1 MTRLKRFRTF
11 MCIVLIQVLTVG
23 QLAAMDEAIIE
34 DSMQSYYY
42 EAKEL
47 EKLGVFKGTSQGFEL
62 YREPTRL
69 EALIMMMRML
79 GLEEE
84 VLVREDSTSYF
95 LDVPSWGYEY
105 VNIAFEK
112 GLTQGTSESVFGMD
126 QTVDAKMFLTFMLR
140 ALNYNDREG
149 DFSYQEAV
157 EFALNIN
164 LIDTQLKEE
173 LEQASFTRNHVA
185 KIVFNTL
192 NTPLADDE
200 RTLSR
205 VLIDEGKLV
214 QEDQTKGPID
224 TSPEDDATDDATPN
238 DDNNDEEVQGA
249 VEELTPIMGEAI
261 ATAKQ
266 LEKYL
271 LSKNPNPKINTSVR
285 EFAQLWID
293 EGAREGVRGDIAFAQ
308 ACHETGYFKYGGIVE
323 PHQNNYGGIGA
334 LNGNA
339 TGEAATFSS
348 PQEGVRA
355 SIQHLKAY
363 ASTKDLRND
372 VVDPRFD
379 LVSRGVA
386 PYVEDLGGKWAW
398 PGFDRSKYA
407 TLEEALAAKDSYGH
421 TILKKYEDILD
432 M

>member
-1 MTRLKRFRTF
+1 M
-11 MCIVLIQVLTVG
+11 
-23 QLAAMDEAIIE
+23 
-34 DSMQSYYY
+34 
-42 EAKEL
+42 
-47 EKLGVFKGTSQGFEL
+47 
-62 YREPTRL
+62 
-69 EALIMMMRML
+69 
-79 GLEEE
+79 
-84 VLVREDSTSYF
+84 
-95 LDVPSWGYEY
+95 
-105 VNIAFEK
+105 
-112 GLTQGTSESVFGMD
+112 
-126 QTVDAKMFLTFMLR
+126 
-140 ALNYNDREG
+140 
-149 DFSYQEAV
+149 
-157 EFALNIN
+157 
-164 LIDTQLKEE
+164 
-173 LEQASFTRNHVA
+173 
-185 KIVFNTL
+185 
-192 NTPLADDE
+192 
-200 RTLSR
+200 
-205 VLIDEGKLV
+205 
-214 QEDQTKGPID
+214 
-224 TSPEDDATDDATPN
+224 
-238 DDNNDEEVQGA
+238 
-249 VEELTPIMGEAI
+249 
-261 ATAKQ
+261 
-266 LEKYL
+266 
-271 LSKNPNPKINTSVR
+271 SKNPNPKINTSVR